1 VNYHE
6 ALSNDHCLD
15 HRVATL
21 ARAQHL
27 RQTSQAMALL
37 DSELGDA
44 LDDLERR
51 SLRRT
56 LRVVHSAQDPTV
68 ALDGRRFLMLSSNN
82 YLGLASH
89 PAVTEA
95 ACRALAEYGSGAGA
109 SRLIAGNLAPLVR
122 LEKHIANFK
131 GVQSALVFGSGYL
144 ANIGVLGALAGPGD
158 VLLSDELNHASL
170 IDGCRLSRARVAV
183 YRHRDTGHLR
193 TLLRESGEAR
203 RRLIVTD
210 SVFSMD
216 GDLAPLAEIVELARE
231 YRAAIVLDEAH
242 GVGVIGPGGR
252 GLAASLGLTRE
263 IDVHIGTL
271 SKALGAYGAYVAGS
285 AILTDYLVNRA
296 RSFIYSTGLPP
307 AVAAAADAALGV
319 LESQPWLV
327 ERLHDNARY
336 MRDGLERLGF
346 RIGPTESPIL
356 PVIVG
361 EAEPALR
368 LSRALFS
375 RSVYVIAIRPPTVP
389 AGTARLRV
397 TPTAA
402 HSRRELDEALAAFA
416 DAARESR
423 CI

>member
-1 VNYHE
+1 
-6 ALSNDHCLD
+6 
-15 HRVATL
+15 
-21 ARAQHL
+21 
-27 RQTSQAMALL
+27 MAIL
-37 DSELGDA
+37 DSELEDA
-44 LDDLERR
+44 LHALERR
-51 SLRRT
+51 SLRRA
-56 LRVVHSAQDPTV
+56 LRVVESAQDATV
-68 ALDGRRFLMLSSNN
+68 SLDGRRFLMLSSNN

-95 ACRALAEYGSGAGA
+95 ARRALAEYGSGTGA

-122 LEKHIANFK
+122 LEKHIAGFK
-131 GVQSALVFGSGYL
+131 GVESALVFGSGYL

-158 VLLSDELNHASL
+158 MVLSDELNHASL
-170 IDGCRLSRARVAV
+170 IDGCRLSRARIAV
-183 YRHRDTGHLR
+183 YRHRDTNHLR
-193 TLLRESGEAR
+193 TLLRESRDAR

-319 LESQPWLV
+319 VESEPSLV

-336 MRDGLERLGF
+336 MREGLERLGF
-346 RIGPTESPIL
+346 RIGRTESPIL

-361 EAEPALR
+361 EAEAALH

-375 RSVYVIAIRPPTVP
+375 RGVYVIAIRPPTVP
-389 AGTARLRV
+389 PGTARLRV

-402 HSRRELDEALAAFA
+402 HSRRELDEALSAFA
-416 DAARESR
+416 EVARESG
-423 CI
+423 CV